1 MIDFKDVTFII
12 PVRFDSQD
20 RKRNFKITIN
30 FLEKT
35 FDTNI
40 IVMESDK
47 ESNEEFVKLISEKLT
62 YVFEKSDDHLFH
74 RTKMLNH
81 MTKMSKTNIVVN
93 YDIDV
98 LFKPDQYLASRFA
111 LKTGVDFA
119 FPYSGKF
126 YDINPSFFSNIENGE
141 FDSINLN
148 QCTLFNPNSLG
159 GAIFFNKDAYTNV
172 GLENE
177 NFISWGHE
185 DWERIGRIEKMGYKI
200 FRVDGVLYHLTHHRT
215 HNSSGSN
222 PMYNSNGNE
231 YNKVMSMNK
240 QQLEEYIKS
249 WDWLQN

>member
-12 PVRFDSQD
+12 PIRFDSDD

-30 FLEKT
+30 FLEKN

-47 ESNEEFVKLISEKLT
+47 NSNEEFVRSISNKLEYI
-62 YVFEKSDDHLFH
+62 FEKNESHLFH
-74 RTKMLNH
+74 RTKMLNV
-81 MTKMSKTNIVVN
+81 MTKLSKTNIVVN
-93 YDIDV
+93 YDVDV
-98 LFKPDQYLASRFA
+98 LFTLDQYVASRFV
-111 LKTGVDFA
+111 LNTGSDFV
-119 FPYSGKF
+119 FPYNGKF
-126 YDINPSFFSNIENGE
+126 YDIKRDYFTNIENGE
-141 FDSINLN
+141 FDKVDLN
-148 QCTLFNPNSLG
+148 RCTLFNPNSLG
-159 GAIFFNKDAYTNV
+159 GALFFNKNTYTKI

-231 YNKVMSMNK
+231 YGKVMSMDK
-240 QQLEEYIKS
+240 KQLEEYINTWNWIK
-249 WDWLQN
+249 

>member
-12 PVRFDSQD
+12 PIRFDSDD

-30 FLEKT
+30 FLEKN

-47 ESNEEFVKLISEKLT
+47 SSNEEFVRSISSKLEYL
-62 YVFEKSDDHLFH
+62 FERDESNLFH
-74 RTKMLNH
+74 RTKILNV
-81 MTKMSKTNIVVN
+81 MTKLSKTNIVVN
-93 YDIDV
+93 YDVDV
-98 LFKPDQYLASRFA
+98 LFTLDQYVTSRFA
-111 LKTGVDFA
+111 LNAGSDFV
-119 FPYSGKF
+119 FPYNGKF
-126 YDINPSFFSNIENGE
+126 YDIKRDYFTNIENGE
-141 FDSINLN
+141 FDKVDLN
-148 QCTLFNPNSLG
+148 RCTLFNPNSLG
-159 GAIFFNKDAYTNV
+159 GALFFNKNTYTKI

-231 YNKVMSMNK
+231 YGKVMSMDK
-240 QQLEEYIKS
+240 KQLEEYINTWNWIK
-249 WDWLQN
+249 